1 MNRELEKLVQQYAD
15 LYPYQGQP
23 DQTAQPQEIL
33 ASPSGVPAER
43 SINIPIEQLPP
54 ILNPIAKDLQLIPIA
69 SRTANVE
76 KIKQQIESRNR
87 MADLFCGD
95 NIFRLVLC
103 AVLVVCLFLYFKKSR
118 Q

>member
-23 DQTAQPQEIL
+23 EQTEQPQEIL

-43 SINIPIEQLPP
+43 SVNIPVEQLPP
-54 ILNPIAKDLQLIPIA
+54 ILNPIAKDLKLIPIA

-76 KIKQQIESRNR
+76 KIKQQIQSRNQIS
-87 MADLFCGD
+87 DLLCGD

-103 AVLVVCLFLYFKKSR
+103 AILVVCLILYFKKS
-118 Q
+118 QK